1 MIEGGWNF
9 VYAAYAVAGLSLVT
23 LAVVVAL
30 RLRHW
35 AKRAKD
41 LSRP

>member
-1 MIEGGWNF
+1 MIEGGWSF
-9 VYAAYAVAGLSLVT
+9 VYGAYAVAGGSLAV
-23 LAVVVAL
+23 LAAVVVL

-41 LSRP
+41 LSRS

>member
-9 VYAAYAVAGLSLVT
+9 VYAAYAVAGVA
-23 LAVVVAL
+23 LAVLAAIVVL

-35 AKRAKD
+35 ARRAKD
-41 LSRP
+41 LNRP

>member
-1 MIEGGWNF
+1 MIEGGWSF
-9 VYAAYAVAGLSLVT
+9 VYAAYAVAGVALAGLAALV
-23 LAVVVAL
+23 VL

>member
-1 MIEGGWNF
+1 MIEGGWSF
-9 VYAAYAVAGLSLVT
+9 VYAAYAIAGVALAV
-23 LAVVVAL
+23 LAVVVLL

-41 LSRP
+41 LNQP